1 MKNKYQNF
9 KSRYISNIRGFFLF
23 LSYRPCHACHVCSS
37 SYKESSESRIHPTPN
52 WFFHFNQGFIHW
64 SYFVRVSLHF
74 FMLLWA
80 VFFLFVRLLLRKCL
94 KVICPCENQTWY
106 KKFWF
111 KKCINLIWCWKR
123 VHVLTCLAY
132 LHFLLYLF
140 IHTLITIDS
149 ISWLKST
156 IKLYSSKLINVN

>member
-1 MKNKYQNF
+1 MLVMFAPPPIKRVQRAEYTQHLTD
-9 KSRYISNIRGFFLF
+9 SSISTKVLSIDHILFVFPFIFL
-23 LSYRPCHACHVCSS
+23 C
-37 SYKESSESRIHPTPN
+37 
-52 WFFHFNQGFIHW
+52 
-64 SYFVRVSLHF
+64 YFEPF
-74 FMLLWA
+74 
-80 VFFLFVRLLLRKCL
+80 FFLFVRLLLRKCL